1 MQFSMINCLFLLPQY
16 TKIADSVPMDF
27 DWNHAKTFLAVAV
40 EGSLSSAARKLG
52 QTQPTV
58 SRQIAALEK
67 ALNTTLFE
75 RTGRSVELTQFGV
88 ELLDHVRA
96 MERGADMVSLS
107 AAGEAQSVEGQV
119 RITASELMSAFV
131 LPTIIRDIA
140 RQAPLL
146 AVDLVVDNGI
156 KDLVRREADIAIRHA
171 RPDQPNLFAK
181 RVKDESMRFFASKNY
196 VEHFGRPSKANLSS
210 HQIISFVEADTM
222 LGYLL
227 PAGLEL
233 TSSNFRFTS
242 SSQFTA
248 LQMTR
253 DGLGISILPE
263 RAAMQFPDLTVVV
276 EELDAFKLPTW
287 LVTHS
292 ELKTSRRIR
301 LVFDHLAEALS

>member
-1 MQFSMINCLFLLPQY
+1 
-16 TKIADSVPMDF
+16 MDF
-27 DWNHAKTFLAVAV
+27 DWDHAKTLLAVAE
-40 EGSLSSAARKLG
+40 EGSLSGAARKLG
-52 QTQPTV
+52 QTQPTI

-67 ALNTTLFE
+67 SLNTTLFE

-96 MERGADMVSLS
+96 MARSADMISLS
-107 AAGEAQSVEGQV
+107 AAGEAQSIEGQV

-131 LPTIIRDIA
+131 LPTIVKDIA
-140 RQAPLL
+140 KQAPLL
-146 AVDLVVDNGI
+146 AIDLVVDNGI
-156 KDLVRREADIAIRHA
+156 RDLVRREADIAIRHA
-171 RPDQPNLFAK
+171 RPEQPNLFAK
-181 RVKDESMRFFASKNY
+181 RIKDESMRFFANNIY
-196 VEHFGRPSKANLSS
+196 IEQFGHPSKANLSS

-233 TSSNFRFTS
+233 TRSNFRFTS

-253 DGLGISILPE
+253 DGLGIAILPD
-263 RAAMQFPDLTVVV
+263 RTATQFPDLIPVV
-276 EELDAFKLPTW
+276 EELDIFKVPTW

-301 LVFDHLAEALS
+301 LIFDHLAEALS